1 MQAANEGLKKSAM
14 VMRVVGWLLIIGLPL
29 AVLAYP
35 AGFLWGDGNLP
46 YVAMPHPQSP
56 YDALHPYLFMLFA
69 VYLAWAILMIR
80 GARDPKANAAL
91 FDWGILANLLHGLVM
106 VPQAFLYPNE
116 IAHMWADIPFI
127 FGLCLVL
134 WIYHPNRTATE
145 TV

>member
-1 MQAANEGLKKSAM
+1 MQAANESLKKSAT

-35 AGFLWGDGNLP
+35 AGFLWGEGNLP
-46 YVAMPHPQSP
+46 YVAKPHPQSP

-91 FDWGILANLLHGLVM
+91 FDWGVLANLLHGLVM

-116 IAHMWADIPFI
+116 IAHMWADIPMLFV
-127 FGLCLVL
+127 LCLVL
-134 WIYHPNRTATE
+134 WAYHPNRVATE
-145 TV
+145 AV